1 MLIIHSYTLTINF
14 EMKSSLML
22 KLTSDPKNVE
32 CVEPFVEKL
41 VEKYHI
47 SPDMYGNILISLT
60 EAVNNAIRHGNC
72 NDEKKTVKVS
82 MQQVSKHKI
91 AFQVSDEGPGFDFES
106 VPDPT
111 LPENILK
118 MGGRG
123 VFLMRQLC
131 DDILFHDNGSTVEI
145 QFNI

>member
-1 MLIIHSYTLTINF
+1 
-14 EMKSSLML
+14 ML
-22 KLTSDPKNVE
+22 KLSSDPKNVE
-32 CVEPFVEKL
+32 RVEPFVEKL
-41 VEKYHI
+41 MEKYHI

-72 NDEKKTVKVS
+72 LDKKKTVKVS
-82 MQQVSKHKI
+82 MQEVNEHKI
-91 AFQVSDEGPGFDFES
+91 AFQISDEGPGFDFDS

-111 LPENILK
+111 LPENLLK

-131 DDILFHDNGSTVEI
+131 DNILFHDNGSTVEI

>member
-1 MLIIHSYTLTINF
+1 MNHP
-14 EMKSSLML
+14 LML
-22 KLTSDPKNVE
+22 KLSSDPKNVE

-47 SPDMYGNILISLT
+47 NPDMYGNILISLT

-72 NDEKKTVKVS
+72 NDQNKMVKVS
-82 MQQVSKHKI
+82 MQQVTEHKI
-91 AFQVSDEGPGFDFES
+91 AFHVSDEGSGFDFDS

-111 LPENILK
+111 SPENLLK

-131 DDILFHDNGSTVEI
+131 DDIRFHDNGSTVEI

>member
-1 MLIIHSYTLTINF
+1 MLRLS
-14 EMKSSLML
+14 
-22 KLTSDPKNVE
+22 SDPKNVE

-72 NDEKKTVKVS
+72 NDQNKTVKVS
-82 MQQVSKHKI
+82 MQEVSENKI
-91 AFQVSDEGPGFDFES
+91 TFQVSDEGPGFDFDS

-111 LPENILK
+111 SPENLLK
-118 MGGRG
+118 IGGRG

-131 DDILFHDNGSTVEI
+131 DDIRFHDNGSTVEI